1 MAGFDMAGMTGFPG
15 LLIIMVLVLFWIIPI
30 AAAAWALYTL
40 QRIRSGQ
47 EVIRLR
53 LELLERTLQRS
64 VGQ

>member
-1 MAGFDMAGMTGFPG
+1 MAGFDMAGMGSPE
-15 LLIIMVLVLFWIIPI
+15 LWIILALAAAAWLIPI

>member
-1 MAGFDMAGMTGFPG
+1 MAGFDMAGMIGLRELLFILVLG
-15 LLIIMVLVLFWIIPI
+15 LLWLIPI

-64 VGQ
+64 AGQ

>member
-1 MAGFDMAGMTGFPG
+1 MVGFDMAGMGRPE
-15 LLIIMVLVLFWIIPI
+15 LLMVLVFVILWIIPI

-64 VGQ
+64 AGQ